1 MLPHLSFARRVRL
14 QRTEWKVS
22 ILPLPS
28 PGATMS
34 DINIDRLSAKPA
46 ANPAGSRAALGVHP
60 NEPATVIEPVT
71 AVTPVGAT
79 HKTSTEENFL
89 HTPSHGLG
97 HIKHEGTVLRE
108 NEERR
113 KQIDAIL
120 ARLNNGQARLTNN
133 IDISGVESQAD
144 EDLVQ
149 LQIIGERIGVS
160 FDPTEIAEHAP
171 YVDEGAAALERA
183 RIAHKIEAAL
193 KRVGTLKS
201 ALSSADDR
209 AYARLLNINSSAAG
223 LAAAR
228 VQMDASSFGMVSAS
242 STVDTLMTN
251 LRAAVIAA
259 HGRMTPELMRLVF
272 P

>member
-1 MLPHLSFARRVRL
+1 
-14 QRTEWKVS
+14 
-22 ILPLPS
+22 
-28 PGATMS
+28 MS
-34 DINIDRLSAKPA
+34 DINIDRLSAKPT
-46 ANPAGSRAALGVHP
+46 ANPAGARASLGVHP
-60 NEPATVIEPVT
+60 NEPAAVIEPI
-71 AVTPVGAT
+71 AVTPVGQGQ
-79 HKTSTEENFL
+79 KSSTEENFL

-97 HIKHEGTVLRE
+97 QIKHEGTVLRE

-120 ARLNNGQARLTNN
+120 ARLNHGSARLTNN
-133 IDISGVESQAD
+133 IDVSDVESQVD
-144 EDLVQ
+144 EDLLE
-149 LQIIGERIGVS
+149 LQFIGERVGVS
-160 FDPTEIAEHAP
+160 FDPTDTMKP
-171 YVDEGAAALERA
+171 VTPTDEGAAALERA
-183 RIAHKIEAAL
+183 RIANKIEAAL

-201 ALSSADDR
+201 ALSLADEQ
-209 AYARLLNINSSAAG
+209 AYARLLNINASAAG

-242 STVDTLMTN
+242 STVDSLMAN

>member
-1 MLPHLSFARRVRL
+1 M
-14 QRTEWKVS
+14 
-22 ILPLPS
+22 
-28 PGATMS
+28 MS
-34 DINIDRLSAKPA
+34 DINIDRLSAKPT
-46 ANPAGSRAALGVHP
+46 ANPAGSRATLGVHP
-60 NEPATVIEPVT
+60 NEPATVIEPVA
-71 AVTPVGAT
+71 AVTPVGAS

-89 HTPSHGLG
+89 HTPSHGLSQ
-97 HIKHEGTVLRE
+97 IKHEGTVLQN

-120 ARLNNGQARLTNN
+120 ARLNQAHARLTNN
-133 IDISGVESQAD
+133 INVSGIEPQVD
-144 EDLVQ
+144 EDMTQ
-149 LQIIGERIGVS
+149 LLAIGERVGVS
-160 FDPTEIAEHAP
+160 FDPAEISQPATP
-171 YVDEGAAALERA
+171 VDESAAALERA
-183 RIAHKIEAAL
+183 RIANKIEAAL

-201 ALSSADDR
+201 ALSSTDDR